1 MYILA
6 KVAQAILDG
15 NLWEHYMGWVV
26 RFHREIVGSSTSSE
40 SSIDDLTAR
49 LFGLH
54 DLCASAFMISDTR
67 RGYSLFQK
75 CTPLALQ
82 LMGKFSNLWSPNST
96 IVLAYALHASVF
108 EISWF
113 VFSDTLA
120 ALALGIP
127 PLLHYDTTYYPDQSH
142 GDSYLELVYGCPAR
156 ITVLLA
162 QINSWRASRWMEQP
176 NLDANQWIE
185 AEELLQS
192 WSPPLESEGE
202 SYDLVGRFAI
212 GESWRHAV
220 FIYLYMGMCGVNSAD
235 PRVQTSVRQ
244 VVQLASTVEPGN
256 RHEHHLFIPCLIAG
270 AAARQEKHRAVIR
283 TKIAASRRERFWVLP
298 GADFVPVLDH
308 LWHGVGVNGSPATW
322 DDYINSRCAVLP
334 LDA

>member
-1 MYILA
+1 MGALYGLGRSVSPRDRWVIY
-6 KVAQAILDG
+6 VIGIEHRRFDG
-15 NLWEHYMGWVV
+15 SALWSSRCEQIS
-26 RFHREIVGSSTSSE
+26 FPTIIVLNFIPSQ
-40 SSIDDLTAR
+40 
-49 LFGLH
+49 
-54 DLCASAFMISDTR
+54 LCASAFMISDTR

-176 NLDANQWIE
+176 NLDANQWRE

-220 FIYLYMGMCGVNSAD
+220 FIYLYMVSRHVYRPFVLANESLGHVRCKLCRSA
-235 PRVQTSVRQ
+235 RTNISSTGRSTGKYCRAREQT
-244 VVQLASTVEPGN
+244 
-256 RHEHHLFIPCLIAG
+256 
-270 AAARQEKHRAVIR
+270 
-283 TKIAASRRERFWVLP
+283 
-298 GADFVPVLDH
+298 
-308 LWHGVGVNGSPATW
+308 
-322 DDYINSRCAVLP
+322 
-334 LDA
+334 